1 MNDDNNILKPWY
13 DEFFKYDYGE
23 ANNTLKRHDQKK
35 DHKWSEHSPYKEEE
49 ATPTPPATKHRLIE
63 DKHRPIVGE
72 SPSGVEVITM
82 AEMTA
87 AIRMALRK
95 ERPFSMVD
103 TRCNDSCKPWFEEQK
118 RKGLKDLSLICNFI
132 VADRPEILSGSKVA
146 IICWYADGSTK
157 KVTTRH
163 DLNAMKLV
171 IEAKGYTD
179 YPELLQSIELSDSD
193 KALSPQEKMRLA
205 TEMVLNDEYYNHKYL
220 IRENM
225 TISLEELEKM
235 AYDKD
240 EDAMAALSNE
250 LKLVRVVI
258 ILQTFGIVILVWLTT
273 KLGIHPVLNAV
284 DRIKEDSP
292 IPEGGAVEFR
302 YLAKA
307 YNKMYEVYRK
317 SLESLSFRASHDEL
331 SGLYNRAGYDLLLS
345 SIDLESTYMLLF
357 DVDNFKTIN
366 DNYGH
371 GAGDEAIR
379 NVARVL
385 KENFRSD
392 DYVCR
397 IGGDE
402 FVVLMVHAPKSAKNL
417 ISSKIKHINDELG
430 NSRDN
435 LPSYS
440 VSVGIAHGSDS
451 TDAINLFAKCD
462 TALYESKA
470 RGKHTYTFADI

>member
-1 MNDDNNILKPWY
+1 MALGTNNHKGISLRTINISLIIGAVLVSALMFVSTFRLSSSFRRVTETSEQQIELRKAARELMDASDY
-13 DEFFKYDYGE
+13 LTEKVQRFTVTADMRFVQEYFDEAFI
-23 ANNTLKRHDQKK
+23 AHHR
-35 DHKWSEHSPYKEEE
+35 EE
-49 ATPTPPATKHRLIE
+49 AISRMST
-63 DKHRPIVGE
+63 G
-72 SPSGVEVITM
+72 
-82 AEMTA
+82 TA
-87 AIRMALRK
+87 SEEALK
-95 ERPFSMVD
+95 V
-103 TRCNDSCKPWFEEQK
+103 
-118 RKGLKDLSLICNFI
+118 LKDAMKESLALMNT
-132 VADRPEILSGSKVA
+132 E
-146 IICWYADGSTK
+146 YY
-157 KVTTRH
+157 
-163 DLNAMKLV
+163 AMKLV
-171 IEAKGYTD
+171 IEAKGYTE

-225 TISLEELEKM
+225 TISLDELEKM

-345 SIDLESTYMLLF
+345 SIDIESTYMLLF

-366 DNYGH
+366 DTYGH

-417 ISSKIKHINDELG
+417 ISTKIKHINDELG

>member
-1 MNDDNNILKPWY
+1 MALGTNNNKGISLRTINISLIIGAVLVSVLMFVSTFRLSSSFRRVTETSEQQIELRKAARELMDASDY
-13 DEFFKYDYGE
+13 LTEKVQRFTVTADMRFVQEYFDEAFI
-23 ANNTLKRHDQKK
+23 AHHR
-35 DHKWSEHSPYKEEE
+35 EE
-49 ATPTPPATKHRLIE
+49 AISRMST
-63 DKHRPIVGE
+63 G
-72 SPSGVEVITM
+72 
-82 AEMTA
+82 TA
-87 AIRMALRK
+87 SEEALK
-95 ERPFSMVD
+95 V
-103 TRCNDSCKPWFEEQK
+103 
-118 RKGLKDLSLICNFI
+118 LKDAMKESLALMNT
-132 VADRPEILSGSKVA
+132 E
-146 IICWYADGSTK
+146 YY
-157 KVTTRH
+157 
-163 DLNAMKLV
+163 AMKLV
-171 IEAKGYTD
+171 IEAKGYTE

-225 TISLEELEKM
+225 TISLDELEKM

-345 SIDLESTYMLLF
+345 SIDIESTYMLLF

-417 ISSKIKHINDELG
+417 ISTKIKHINDELG

>member
-1 MNDDNNILKPWY
+1 MALGERNHKGISLRTVNISLIIGAVLVSALMFVSTFRLSSSFRRVTETSEQQIELRKAARELMDASDY
-13 DEFFKYDYGE
+13 LTEKVQRFTVTADMRFVQEYFDEAFI
-23 ANNTLKRHDQKK
+23 AHHR
-35 DHKWSEHSPYKEEE
+35 EE
-49 ATPTPPATKHRLIE
+49 AISRMST
-63 DKHRPIVGE
+63 G
-72 SPSGVEVITM
+72 
-82 AEMTA
+82 TA
-87 AIRMALRK
+87 SEEALK
-95 ERPFSMVD
+95 V
-103 TRCNDSCKPWFEEQK
+103 
-118 RKGLKDLSLICNFI
+118 LKDAMKESLALMNT
-132 VADRPEILSGSKVA
+132 E
-146 IICWYADGSTK
+146 YY
-157 KVTTRH
+157 
-163 DLNAMKLV
+163 AMKLV
-171 IEAKGYTD
+171 IEAKGYTE

-225 TISLEELEKM
+225 TISLDELEKM

-417 ISSKIKHINDELG
+417 ISTKIKHINDELG

>member
-1 MNDDNNILKPWY
+1 MALGTNNHKGISLRTINISLIIGAVLVSALMFVSTFRLSSSFRRVTETSEQQIELRKAARELMDASDY
-13 DEFFKYDYGE
+13 LTEKVQRFTVTADMRFVQEYFDEAFI
-23 ANNTLKRHDQKK
+23 AHHR
-35 DHKWSEHSPYKEEE
+35 EE
-49 ATPTPPATKHRLIE
+49 AISRMST
-63 DKHRPIVGE
+63 G
-72 SPSGVEVITM
+72 
-82 AEMTA
+82 TA
-87 AIRMALRK
+87 SEEALK
-95 ERPFSMVD
+95 V
-103 TRCNDSCKPWFEEQK
+103 
-118 RKGLKDLSLICNFI
+118 LKDAMKESLALMNT
-132 VADRPEILSGSKVA
+132 E
-146 IICWYADGSTK
+146 YY
-157 KVTTRH
+157 
-163 DLNAMKLV
+163 AMKLV

-225 TISLEELEKM
+225 TISLDELEKM

-240 EDAMAALSNE
+240 EDAMATLSNE

-258 ILQTFGIVILVWLTT
+258 ILQSFGIVILVWLTT

-345 SIDLESTYMLLF
+345 SIDIESTYMLLF

-366 DNYGH
+366 DTYGH

-417 ISSKIKHINDELG
+417 ISTKIKHINDELG

-451 TDAINLFAKCD
+451 IDAINLFAKCD

>member
-1 MNDDNNILKPWY
+1 MALGTNNNKGISLRTINISLIIGAVLVSVLMFVSTFRLSSSFRRVTETSEQQIELRKAARELMDASDY
-13 DEFFKYDYGE
+13 LTEKVQRFTVTADMRFVQEYFDEAFI
-23 ANNTLKRHDQKK
+23 AHHR
-35 DHKWSEHSPYKEEE
+35 EE
-49 ATPTPPATKHRLIE
+49 AISRMST
-63 DKHRPIVGE
+63 G
-72 SPSGVEVITM
+72 
-82 AEMTA
+82 TA
-87 AIRMALRK
+87 SEEALK
-95 ERPFSMVD
+95 V
-103 TRCNDSCKPWFEEQK
+103 
-118 RKGLKDLSLICNFI
+118 LKDAMKESLALMNT
-132 VADRPEILSGSKVA
+132 E
-146 IICWYADGSTK
+146 YY
-157 KVTTRH
+157 
-163 DLNAMKLV
+163 AMKLV
-171 IEAKGYTD
+171 IEAKGYTE

-225 TISLEELEKM
+225 TISLDELEKM

-331 SGLYNRAGYDLLLS
+331 SGLYNRAGNDLLLS

-417 ISSKIKHINDELG
+417 ISTKIKHINDELG

-440 VSVGIAHGSDS
+440 VCVGIAHGSDS

>member
-1 MNDDNNILKPWY
+1 MFVSTFRLSSSFRRVTETSEQQIELRKAARELMDASDYLTEKVQRFTVTADMRFVQEY
-13 DEFFKYDYGE
+13 FDEAFI
-23 ANNTLKRHDQKK
+23 AHHR
-35 DHKWSEHSPYKEEE
+35 EE
-49 ATPTPPATKHRLIE
+49 AISRMST
-63 DKHRPIVGE
+63 G
-72 SPSGVEVITM
+72 
-82 AEMTA
+82 TA
-87 AIRMALRK
+87 SEEALK
-95 ERPFSMVD
+95 V
-103 TRCNDSCKPWFEEQK
+103 
-118 RKGLKDLSLICNFI
+118 LKDAMKESLALMNT
-132 VADRPEILSGSKVA
+132 E
-146 IICWYADGSTK
+146 YY
-157 KVTTRH
+157 
-163 DLNAMKLV
+163 AMKLV
-171 IEAKGYTD
+171 IEAKGYTE

-225 TISLEELEKM
+225 TISLDELEKM

-345 SIDLESTYMLLF
+345 SIDIESTYMLLF

-417 ISSKIKHINDELG
+417 LSTKIKHINDELC

>member
-1 MNDDNNILKPWY
+1 MALGTNNHKGISLRTINISLIIGAVLVSALMFVSTFRLSSSFRRVTETSEQQIELRKAARELMDASDY
-13 DEFFKYDYGE
+13 LTEKVQRFTVTADMRFVQEYFDEAFI
-23 ANNTLKRHDQKK
+23 AHHR
-35 DHKWSEHSPYKEEE
+35 EE
-49 ATPTPPATKHRLIE
+49 AISRMST
-63 DKHRPIVGE
+63 G
-72 SPSGVEVITM
+72 
-82 AEMTA
+82 TA
-87 AIRMALRK
+87 SEEALK
-95 ERPFSMVD
+95 V
-103 TRCNDSCKPWFEEQK
+103 
-118 RKGLKDLSLICNFI
+118 LKDAMKESLALMNT
-132 VADRPEILSGSKVA
+132 E
-146 IICWYADGSTK
+146 YY
-157 KVTTRH
+157 
-163 DLNAMKLV
+163 AMKLV

-225 TISLEELEKM
+225 TISLEDLEKM

>member
-1 MNDDNNILKPWY
+1 MVSALMFVSTFRLSSSFRRVTETSEQQIELRKAARELMDASDYLTEKVQRFTVTADMRFVQEY
-13 DEFFKYDYGE
+13 FDEAFI
-23 ANNTLKRHDQKK
+23 AHHR
-35 DHKWSEHSPYKEEE
+35 EE
-49 ATPTPPATKHRLIE
+49 AISRMST
-63 DKHRPIVGE
+63 G
-72 SPSGVEVITM
+72 
-82 AEMTA
+82 TA
-87 AIRMALRK
+87 SEEALK
-95 ERPFSMVD
+95 V
-103 TRCNDSCKPWFEEQK
+103 
-118 RKGLKDLSLICNFI
+118 LKDAMKESLALMNT
-132 VADRPEILSGSKVA
+132 E
-146 IICWYADGSTK
+146 YY
-157 KVTTRH
+157 
-163 DLNAMKLV
+163 AMKLV

-225 TISLEELEKM
+225 TISLDELEKM

-258 ILQTFGIVILVWLTT
+258 ILQSFGIVILVWLTT

-345 SIDLESTYMLLF
+345 SIDIESSYMLLF

-366 DNYGH
+366 DTYGH

-417 ISSKIKHINDELG
+417 ISTKIKHINDELG

-451 TDAINLFAKCD
+451 IDAINLFAKCD

>member
-1 MNDDNNILKPWY
+1 MALGSNNHKGISLRTVNISLIIGAVLVSALMFVSTFRLSSSFRRVTETSEQQIELRKAARELMDASDY
-13 DEFFKYDYGE
+13 LTEKVQRFTVTADMRFVQEYFDEAFI
-23 ANNTLKRHDQKK
+23 AHHR
-35 DHKWSEHSPYKEEE
+35 EE
-49 ATPTPPATKHRLIE
+49 AISRMST
-63 DKHRPIVGE
+63 G
-72 SPSGVEVITM
+72 
-82 AEMTA
+82 TA
-87 AIRMALRK
+87 SEEALK
-95 ERPFSMVD
+95 V
-103 TRCNDSCKPWFEEQK
+103 
-118 RKGLKDLSLICNFI
+118 LKDAMKESLALMNT
-132 VADRPEILSGSKVA
+132 E
-146 IICWYADGSTK
+146 YY
-157 KVTTRH
+157 
-163 DLNAMKLV
+163 AMKLV
-171 IEAKGYTD
+171 IEAKGYTE
-179 YPELLQSIELSDSD
+179 YPELLQSIDLSDSD

-225 TISLEELEKM
+225 TISLDELEKM

-258 ILQTFGIVILVWLTT
+258 ILQSFGIVILVWLTT

-366 DNYGH
+366 DTYGH

-417 ISSKIKHINDELG
+417 ISTKIKHINDELG

-451 TDAINLFAKCD
+451 IDAINLFAKCD

>member
-1 MNDDNNILKPWY
+1 MALGERNHKGISLRTVNISLIVVAVLVSVLMFVSTFRLSSSFRRVTETSEQQIELRKAARELMDASDY
-13 DEFFKYDYGE
+13 LTEKVQRFTVTADMRFVQEYFDEAFI
-23 ANNTLKRHDQKK
+23 AHHR
-35 DHKWSEHSPYKEEE
+35 EE
-49 ATPTPPATKHRLIE
+49 AISRMST
-63 DKHRPIVGE
+63 G
-72 SPSGVEVITM
+72 
-82 AEMTA
+82 TA
-87 AIRMALRK
+87 SEEALK
-95 ERPFSMVD
+95 V
-103 TRCNDSCKPWFEEQK
+103 
-118 RKGLKDLSLICNFI
+118 LKDAMKESLALMNT
-132 VADRPEILSGSKVA
+132 E
-146 IICWYADGSTK
+146 YY
-157 KVTTRH
+157 
-163 DLNAMKLV
+163 AMKLV

-179 YPELLQSIELSDSD
+179 YPELLQSIVLSDSD

-225 TISLEELEKM
+225 TISLDELEKM
-235 AYDKD
+235 AYDRD
-240 EDAMAALSNE
+240 EDAMTALSNE
-250 LKLVRVVI
+250 LKVVRLVI
-258 ILQTFGIVILVWLTT
+258 ILQTFGIILMVWLTT

-307 YNKMYEVYRK
+307 YNKMYEVYRR
-317 SLESLSFRASHDEL
+317 SLESLSFKASHDEL

-357 DVDNFKTIN
+357 DIDNFKTIN

-371 GAGDEAIR
+371 GAGDVAIR

-417 ISSKIKHINDELG
+417 ISTKIKHINDELG

>member
-1 MNDDNNILKPWY
+1 MALGTNNNKGISLRTINISLIIGAVLVSALMFVSTFRLSSSFRRVTETSEQQIELRKAARELMDASDY
-13 DEFFKYDYGE
+13 LTEKVQRFTVTADMRFVQEYFDEAFI
-23 ANNTLKRHDQKK
+23 AHHR
-35 DHKWSEHSPYKEEE
+35 EE
-49 ATPTPPATKHRLIE
+49 AISRMST
-63 DKHRPIVGE
+63 G
-72 SPSGVEVITM
+72 
-82 AEMTA
+82 TA
-87 AIRMALRK
+87 SEEALK
-95 ERPFSMVD
+95 V
-103 TRCNDSCKPWFEEQK
+103 
-118 RKGLKDLSLICNFI
+118 LKDAMKESLALMNT
-132 VADRPEILSGSKVA
+132 E
-146 IICWYADGSTK
+146 YY
-157 KVTTRH
+157 
-163 DLNAMKLV
+163 AMKLV
-171 IEAKGYTD
+171 IEAKGYTE

-225 TISLEELEKM
+225 TISLDELEKM

-345 SIDLESTYMLLF
+345 SIDIESTYMLLF

-417 ISSKIKHINDELG
+417 ISTKIKHINDELG

>member
-1 MNDDNNILKPWY
+1 MALGTNNKGISLRTINISLIIGAVLVSVLMFVSTFRLSSSFRRVTETSEQQIELRKAARELMDASDY
-13 DEFFKYDYGE
+13 LTEKVQRFTVTADMRFVQEYFDEAFI
-23 ANNTLKRHDQKK
+23 AHHR
-35 DHKWSEHSPYKEEE
+35 EE
-49 ATPTPPATKHRLIE
+49 AISRMST
-63 DKHRPIVGE
+63 G
-72 SPSGVEVITM
+72 
-82 AEMTA
+82 TA
-87 AIRMALRK
+87 SEEALK
-95 ERPFSMVD
+95 V
-103 TRCNDSCKPWFEEQK
+103 
-118 RKGLKDLSLICNFI
+118 LKDAMKESLALMNT
-132 VADRPEILSGSKVA
+132 E
-146 IICWYADGSTK
+146 YY
-157 KVTTRH
+157 
-163 DLNAMKLV
+163 AMKLV

-225 TISLEELEKM
+225 TISLDELEKM

-417 ISSKIKHINDELG
+417 ISTKIKHINDELG

>member
-1 MNDDNNILKPWY
+1 MALGTNNKGVSLRTINISLIIGAVLVSALMFVSTFRLSSSFRRVTETSEQQIELRKAARELMDASDY
-13 DEFFKYDYGE
+13 LTEKVQRFTVTADMRFVQEYFDEAFI
-23 ANNTLKRHDQKK
+23 AHHR
-35 DHKWSEHSPYKEEE
+35 EE
-49 ATPTPPATKHRLIE
+49 AISRMST
-63 DKHRPIVGE
+63 G
-72 SPSGVEVITM
+72 
-82 AEMTA
+82 TA
-87 AIRMALRK
+87 SEEALK
-95 ERPFSMVD
+95 V
-103 TRCNDSCKPWFEEQK
+103 
-118 RKGLKDLSLICNFI
+118 LKDAMKESLALMNT
-132 VADRPEILSGSKVA
+132 E
-146 IICWYADGSTK
+146 YY
-157 KVTTRH
+157 
-163 DLNAMKLV
+163 AMKLV
-171 IEAKGYTD
+171 IEAKGYTE

-225 TISLEELEKM
+225 TISLDELEKM

-345 SIDLESTYMLLF
+345 SIDIESTYMLLF

-417 ISSKIKHINDELG
+417 ISTKIKHINDELG

>member
-1 MNDDNNILKPWY
+1 MALGSNNHKGISLRTVNISLIIGAVLVSALMFVSTFRLSSSFRRVTETSEQQIELRKAARELMDASDY
-13 DEFFKYDYGE
+13 LTEKVQRFTVTADMRFVQEYFDEAFI
-23 ANNTLKRHDQKK
+23 AHHR
-35 DHKWSEHSPYKEEE
+35 EE
-49 ATPTPPATKHRLIE
+49 AISRMST
-63 DKHRPIVGE
+63 G
-72 SPSGVEVITM
+72 
-82 AEMTA
+82 TA
-87 AIRMALRK
+87 SEEALK
-95 ERPFSMVD
+95 V
-103 TRCNDSCKPWFEEQK
+103 
-118 RKGLKDLSLICNFI
+118 LKDAMKESLALMNT
-132 VADRPEILSGSKVA
+132 E
-146 IICWYADGSTK
+146 YY
-157 KVTTRH
+157 
-163 DLNAMKLV
+163 AMKLV

-179 YPELLQSIELSDSD
+179 YPELLQSIDLSDSD

-225 TISLEELEKM
+225 TISLDELEKM

-258 ILQTFGIVILVWLTT
+258 ILQSFGIVILVWLTT

-345 SIDLESTYMLLF
+345 SIDIESSYMLLF

-366 DNYGH
+366 DTYGH

-417 ISSKIKHINDELG
+417 ISTKIKHINDELG

-451 TDAINLFAKCD
+451 IDAINLFAKCD

>member
-1 MNDDNNILKPWY
+1 MALGTNNHKGISLRTINISLIIGAVLVSALMFVSTFRLSSSFRRVTETSEQQIELRKAARELMDASDY
-13 DEFFKYDYGE
+13 LTEKVQRFTVTADMRFVQEYFDEAFI
-23 ANNTLKRHDQKK
+23 AHHR
-35 DHKWSEHSPYKEEE
+35 EE
-49 ATPTPPATKHRLIE
+49 AISRMSTGTASEEALKVLE
-63 DKHRPIVGE
+63 DAMKE
-72 SPSGVEVITM
+72 SL
-82 AEMTA
+82 
-87 AIRMALRK
+87 ALMNT
-95 ERPFSMVD
+95 E
-103 TRCNDSCKPWFEEQK
+103 
-118 RKGLKDLSLICNFI
+118 
-132 VADRPEILSGSKVA
+132 
-146 IICWYADGSTK
+146 YY
-157 KVTTRH
+157 
-163 DLNAMKLV
+163 AMKLV
-171 IEAKGYTD
+171 IEAKGYTE

-225 TISLEELEKM
+225 TISLDELEKM

-345 SIDLESTYMLLF
+345 SIDIESTYMLLF

-366 DNYGH
+366 DTYGH

-417 ISSKIKHINDELG
+417 ISTKIKHINDELG

>member
-1 MNDDNNILKPWY
+1 MALGTNNKGVSLRTINISLIIGAVLVSALMFVSTFRLSSSFRRVTETSEQQIELRKAARELMDASDY
-13 DEFFKYDYGE
+13 LTEKVQRFTVTADMRFVQEYFDEAFI
-23 ANNTLKRHDQKK
+23 AHHR
-35 DHKWSEHSPYKEEE
+35 EE
-49 ATPTPPATKHRLIE
+49 AISRMST
-63 DKHRPIVGE
+63 G
-72 SPSGVEVITM
+72 
-82 AEMTA
+82 TA
-87 AIRMALRK
+87 SEEALK
-95 ERPFSMVD
+95 V
-103 TRCNDSCKPWFEEQK
+103 
-118 RKGLKDLSLICNFI
+118 LKDAMKESLALMNT
-132 VADRPEILSGSKVA
+132 E
-146 IICWYADGSTK
+146 YY
-157 KVTTRH
+157 
-163 DLNAMKLV
+163 AMKLV
-171 IEAKGYTD
+171 IEAKGYTE

-225 TISLEELEKM
+225 TISLDELEKM

-417 ISSKIKHINDELG
+417 IATKIKHINDELG

>member
-1 MNDDNNILKPWY
+1 MALGTNNHKGISLRTINISLIIGAVLVSALMFVSTFRLSSSFRRVTETSEQQIELRKAARELMDASDY
-13 DEFFKYDYGE
+13 LTEKVQRFTVTADMRFVQEYFDEAFI
-23 ANNTLKRHDQKK
+23 AHHR
-35 DHKWSEHSPYKEEE
+35 EE
-49 ATPTPPATKHRLIE
+49 AISRMST
-63 DKHRPIVGE
+63 G
-72 SPSGVEVITM
+72 
-82 AEMTA
+82 TA
-87 AIRMALRK
+87 SEEALK
-95 ERPFSMVD
+95 V
-103 TRCNDSCKPWFEEQK
+103 
-118 RKGLKDLSLICNFI
+118 LKDAMKESLALMNT
-132 VADRPEILSGSKVA
+132 E
-146 IICWYADGSTK
+146 YY
-157 KVTTRH
+157 
-163 DLNAMKLV
+163 AMKLV

-179 YPELLQSIELSDSD
+179 YPELLQSIDLSESD

-225 TISLEELEKM
+225 TISLDELEKM

-240 EDAMAALSNE
+240 EDAMATLSNE

-331 SGLYNRAGYDLLLS
+331 SGLYNRARYDLLLS
-345 SIDLESTYMLLF
+345 SIDIESTYMLLF

-366 DNYGH
+366 DTYGH

-417 ISSKIKHINDELG
+417 ISAKIKHINDELG

>member
-1 MNDDNNILKPWY
+1 MALGRNNHKGISLRTVNISLIIGAVLVSALMFVSTFRLSSSFRRVTETSEQQIELRKAARELMDASDY
-13 DEFFKYDYGE
+13 LTEKVQRFTVTADMRFVQEYFDEAFI
-23 ANNTLKRHDQKK
+23 AHHR
-35 DHKWSEHSPYKEEE
+35 EE
-49 ATPTPPATKHRLIE
+49 AISRMST
-63 DKHRPIVGE
+63 G
-72 SPSGVEVITM
+72 
-82 AEMTA
+82 TA
-87 AIRMALRK
+87 SEEALK
-95 ERPFSMVD
+95 V
-103 TRCNDSCKPWFEEQK
+103 
-118 RKGLKDLSLICNFI
+118 LKDAMKESLALMNT
-132 VADRPEILSGSKVA
+132 E
-146 IICWYADGSTK
+146 YY
-157 KVTTRH
+157 
-163 DLNAMKLV
+163 AMKLV
-171 IEAKGYTD
+171 IEAKGYTE

-225 TISLEELEKM
+225 TISLDELEKM

-417 ISSKIKHINDELG
+417 ISTKIKHINDELG

>member
-1 MNDDNNILKPWY
+1 MALGTNNHKGISLRTINISLIIGAVLVSALMFVSTFRLSSSFRRVTETSEQQIELRKAARELMDASDY
-13 DEFFKYDYGE
+13 LTEKVQRFTVTADMRFVQEYFDEAFI
-23 ANNTLKRHDQKK
+23 AHHR
-35 DHKWSEHSPYKEEE
+35 EE
-49 ATPTPPATKHRLIE
+49 AISRMST
-63 DKHRPIVGE
+63 G
-72 SPSGVEVITM
+72 
-82 AEMTA
+82 TA
-87 AIRMALRK
+87 SEEALK
-95 ERPFSMVD
+95 V
-103 TRCNDSCKPWFEEQK
+103 
-118 RKGLKDLSLICNFI
+118 LKDAMKESLALMNT
-132 VADRPEILSGSKVA
+132 E
-146 IICWYADGSTK
+146 YY
-157 KVTTRH
+157 
-163 DLNAMKLV
+163 AMKLV

-225 TISLEELEKM
+225 TISLDELEKM

-258 ILQTFGIVILVWLTT
+258 ILQSFGIVILVWLTT

-345 SIDLESTYMLLF
+345 SIDIESSYMLLF

-366 DNYGH
+366 DTYGH

-417 ISSKIKHINDELG
+417 ISTKIKHINDELG

-451 TDAINLFAKCD
+451 IDAINLFAKCD

>member
-1 MNDDNNILKPWY
+1 MALGTNNHKGISLRTINISLIIGAVLVSALMFVSTFRLSSSFRRVTETSEQQIELRKAARELMDASDY
-13 DEFFKYDYGE
+13 LTEKVQRFTVTADMRFVQEYFDEAFI
-23 ANNTLKRHDQKK
+23 AHHR
-35 DHKWSEHSPYKEEE
+35 EE
-49 ATPTPPATKHRLIE
+49 AISRMST
-63 DKHRPIVGE
+63 G
-72 SPSGVEVITM
+72 
-82 AEMTA
+82 TA
-87 AIRMALRK
+87 SEEALK
-95 ERPFSMVD
+95 V
-103 TRCNDSCKPWFEEQK
+103 
-118 RKGLKDLSLICNFI
+118 LKDAMKESLALMNT
-132 VADRPEILSGSKVA
+132 E
-146 IICWYADGSTK
+146 YY
-157 KVTTRH
+157 
-163 DLNAMKLV
+163 AMKLV

-179 YPELLQSIELSDSD
+179 YPELLQSIDLSESD

-225 TISLEELEKM
+225 TISLDELEKM

-240 EDAMAALSNE
+240 EDAMATLSNE

-345 SIDLESTYMLLF
+345 SIDIESTYMLLF

-366 DNYGH
+366 DTYGH

-417 ISSKIKHINDELG
+417 ISAKIKHINDELG

>member
-1 MNDDNNILKPWY
+1 MALGTNNHKGISLRTINISLIIGAVLVSALMFVSTFRLSSSFRRVTETSEQQIELRKAARELMDASDY
-13 DEFFKYDYGE
+13 LTEKVQRFTVTADMRFVQEYFDEAFI
-23 ANNTLKRHDQKK
+23 AHHR
-35 DHKWSEHSPYKEEE
+35 EE
-49 ATPTPPATKHRLIE
+49 AISRMST
-63 DKHRPIVGE
+63 G
-72 SPSGVEVITM
+72 
-82 AEMTA
+82 TA
-87 AIRMALRK
+87 SEEALK
-95 ERPFSMVD
+95 V
-103 TRCNDSCKPWFEEQK
+103 
-118 RKGLKDLSLICNFI
+118 LKDAMKESLALMNT
-132 VADRPEILSGSKVA
+132 E
-146 IICWYADGSTK
+146 YY
-157 KVTTRH
+157 
-163 DLNAMKLV
+163 AMKLV
-171 IEAKGYTD
+171 IEANGYTE
-179 YPELLQSIELSDSD
+179 YPELLHSIELSDSD
-193 KALSPQEKMRLA
+193 KALSPQEKMRHA
-205 TEMVLNDEYYNHKYL
+205 TEMVLNDDYYSHKYL

-225 TISLEELEKM
+225 TISLDELEKM
-235 AYDKD
+235 AYDRD
-240 EDAMAALSNE
+240 EDAMTALSNE
-250 LKLVRVVI
+250 LKVVRLVI
-258 ILQTFGIVILVWLTT
+258 ILQTFGIILMVWLTT

-345 SIDLESTYMLLF
+345 SIDIESTYMLLF

-366 DNYGH
+366 DTYGH

-417 ISSKIKHINDELG
+417 ISTKIKHINDELG

-451 TDAINLFAKCD
+451 IDAINLFAKCD

>member
-1 MNDDNNILKPWY
+1 MKESLALMNTEY
-13 DEFFKYDYGE
+13 Y
-23 ANNTLKRHDQKK
+23 
-35 DHKWSEHSPYKEEE
+35 
-49 ATPTPPATKHRLIE
+49 
-63 DKHRPIVGE
+63 
-72 SPSGVEVITM
+72 
-82 AEMTA
+82 
-87 AIRMALRK
+87 
-95 ERPFSMVD
+95 
-103 TRCNDSCKPWFEEQK
+103 
-118 RKGLKDLSLICNFI
+118 
-132 VADRPEILSGSKVA
+132 
-146 IICWYADGSTK
+146 
-157 KVTTRH
+157 
-163 DLNAMKLV
+163 AMKLV

>member
-1 MNDDNNILKPWY
+1 MALGTNNHKGISLRTINISLIIGAVLVSALMFVSTFRLSSSFRRVTETSEQQIELRKAARELMDASDY
-13 DEFFKYDYGE
+13 LTEKVQRFTVTADMRFVQEYFDEAFI
-23 ANNTLKRHDQKK
+23 AHHR
-35 DHKWSEHSPYKEEE
+35 EE
-49 ATPTPPATKHRLIE
+49 AISRMST
-63 DKHRPIVGE
+63 G
-72 SPSGVEVITM
+72 
-82 AEMTA
+82 TA
-87 AIRMALRK
+87 SEEALN
-95 ERPFSMVD
+95 V
-103 TRCNDSCKPWFEEQK
+103 
-118 RKGLKDLSLICNFI
+118 LKDAMKESLALMNT
-132 VADRPEILSGSKVA
+132 E
-146 IICWYADGSTK
+146 YY
-157 KVTTRH
+157 
-163 DLNAMKLV
+163 AMKLV

>member
-1 MNDDNNILKPWY
+1 MALGTNNHKGISLRTINISLIIGAVLVSALMFVSTFRLSSSFRRVTETSEQQIELRKAARELMDASDY
-13 DEFFKYDYGE
+13 LTEKVQRFTVTADMRFVQEYFDEAFI
-23 ANNTLKRHDQKK
+23 AHHR
-35 DHKWSEHSPYKEEE
+35 EE
-49 ATPTPPATKHRLIE
+49 AISRMST
-63 DKHRPIVGE
+63 G
-72 SPSGVEVITM
+72 
-82 AEMTA
+82 TA
-87 AIRMALRK
+87 SEEALK
-95 ERPFSMVD
+95 V
-103 TRCNDSCKPWFEEQK
+103 
-118 RKGLKDLSLICNFI
+118 LKDAMKESLALMNT
-132 VADRPEILSGSKVA
+132 E
-146 IICWYADGSTK
+146 YY
-157 KVTTRH
+157 
-163 DLNAMKLV
+163 AMKLV
-171 IEAKGYTD
+171 IEAKGYTE

-225 TISLEELEKM
+225 TISLDELEKM

-345 SIDLESTYMLLF
+345 SIDIESTYMLLF

-417 ISSKIKHINDELG
+417 ISTKIKHINDELG

>member
-1 MNDDNNILKPWY
+1 MALGTNNHKGISLRTINISLIIGAVLVSVLMFVSTFRLSSSFRRVTETSEQQIELRKAARELMDASDY
-13 DEFFKYDYGE
+13 LTEKVQRFTVTADMRFVQEYFDEAFI
-23 ANNTLKRHDQKK
+23 AHHR
-35 DHKWSEHSPYKEEE
+35 EE
-49 ATPTPPATKHRLIE
+49 AISRMST
-63 DKHRPIVGE
+63 G
-72 SPSGVEVITM
+72 
-82 AEMTA
+82 TA
-87 AIRMALRK
+87 SEEALK
-95 ERPFSMVD
+95 V
-103 TRCNDSCKPWFEEQK
+103 
-118 RKGLKDLSLICNFI
+118 LKDAMKESLALMNT
-132 VADRPEILSGSKVA
+132 E
-146 IICWYADGSTK
+146 YY
-157 KVTTRH
+157 
-163 DLNAMKLV
+163 AMKLV

>member
-1 MNDDNNILKPWY
+1 MALGERNHKGISLRTVNFSLIIGAVLVSALMFVSTFRLSSSFRRVTETSEQQIELRKAARELMDASDYLTEKVQRFTVTADMRFVQEY
-13 DEFFKYDYGE
+13 FDEAFI
-23 ANNTLKRHDQKK
+23 AHHR
-35 DHKWSEHSPYKEEE
+35 EE
-49 ATPTPPATKHRLIE
+49 AISRMSTGTASEEALKVLQ
-63 DKHRPIVGE
+63 DAMKE
-72 SPSGVEVITM
+72 SLELMNT
-82 AEMTA
+82 E
-87 AIRMALRK
+87 
-95 ERPFSMVD
+95 
-103 TRCNDSCKPWFEEQK
+103 
-118 RKGLKDLSLICNFI
+118 
-132 VADRPEILSGSKVA
+132 
-146 IICWYADGSTK
+146 YY
-157 KVTTRH
+157 
-163 DLNAMKLV
+163 AMKLV
-171 IEAKGYTD
+171 IEANGYTE
-179 YPELLQSIELSDSD
+179 YPELLHSIELSDSD
-193 KALSPQEKMRLA
+193 KALSPQEKMRHA
-205 TEMVLNDEYYNHKYL
+205 TEMVLNDDYYSHKYL

-225 TISLEELEKM
+225 TISLDELEKM
-235 AYDKD
+235 AYDRD
-240 EDAMAALSNE
+240 EDAMTALSNE
-250 LKLVRVVI
+250 LKVVRLVI
-258 ILQTFGIVILVWLTT
+258 ILQTFGIILMVWLTT

-366 DNYGH
+366 DTYGH

-417 ISSKIKHINDELG
+417 ISTKIKHINDELG

>member
-1 MNDDNNILKPWY
+1 
-13 DEFFKYDYGE
+13 
-23 ANNTLKRHDQKK
+23 
-35 DHKWSEHSPYKEEE
+35 
-49 ATPTPPATKHRLIE
+49 
-63 DKHRPIVGE
+63 
-72 SPSGVEVITM
+72 
-82 AEMTA
+82 
-87 AIRMALRK
+87 
-95 ERPFSMVD
+95 
-103 TRCNDSCKPWFEEQK
+103 
-118 RKGLKDLSLICNFI
+118 
-132 VADRPEILSGSKVA
+132 
-146 IICWYADGSTK
+146 
-157 KVTTRH
+157 
-163 DLNAMKLV
+163 
-171 IEAKGYTD
+171 
-179 YPELLQSIELSDSD
+179 
-193 KALSPQEKMRLA
+193 
-205 TEMVLNDEYYNHKYL
+205 
-220 IRENM
+220 M

>member
-1 MNDDNNILKPWY
+1 MALGTNNNKGISLRTINISLIIGAVLVSVLMFVSTFRLSSSFRRVTETSEQQIELRKAARELMDASDY
-13 DEFFKYDYGE
+13 LTEKVQRFTVTADMRFVQEYFDEAFI
-23 ANNTLKRHDQKK
+23 AHHR
-35 DHKWSEHSPYKEEE
+35 EE
-49 ATPTPPATKHRLIE
+49 AISRMST
-63 DKHRPIVGE
+63 G
-72 SPSGVEVITM
+72 
-82 AEMTA
+82 TA
-87 AIRMALRK
+87 SEEALK
-95 ERPFSMVD
+95 V
-103 TRCNDSCKPWFEEQK
+103 
-118 RKGLKDLSLICNFI
+118 LKDAMKESLALMNT
-132 VADRPEILSGSKVA
+132 E
-146 IICWYADGSTK
+146 YY
-157 KVTTRH
+157 
-163 DLNAMKLV
+163 AMKLV
-171 IEAKGYTD
+171 IEAKGYTE

-225 TISLEELEKM
+225 TISLDELEKM

-417 ISSKIKHINDELG
+417 LSTKIKHINDELG

>member
-1 MNDDNNILKPWY
+1 MALGTNNNKGISLRTINISLIIGAVLVSALMFVSTFRLSSSFRRVTETSEQQIELRKAARELMDASDY
-13 DEFFKYDYGE
+13 LTEKVQRFTVTADMRFVQEYFDEAFI
-23 ANNTLKRHDQKK
+23 AHHR
-35 DHKWSEHSPYKEEE
+35 EE
-49 ATPTPPATKHRLIE
+49 AISRMST
-63 DKHRPIVGE
+63 G
-72 SPSGVEVITM
+72 
-82 AEMTA
+82 TA
-87 AIRMALRK
+87 SEEALK
-95 ERPFSMVD
+95 V
-103 TRCNDSCKPWFEEQK
+103 
-118 RKGLKDLSLICNFI
+118 LKDAMKESLALMNT
-132 VADRPEILSGSKVA
+132 E
-146 IICWYADGSTK
+146 YY
-157 KVTTRH
+157 
-163 DLNAMKLV
+163 AMKLV
-171 IEAKGYTD
+171 IEAKGYTE

-225 TISLEELEKM
+225 TISLDELEKM

-345 SIDLESTYMLLF
+345 SIDIESTYMLLF

-417 ISSKIKHINDELG
+417 LSTKIKHINDELG

>member
-1 MNDDNNILKPWY
+1 MALGTNNHKGISLRTINISLIIGAVLVSALMFVSTFRLSSSFRRVTETSEQQIELRKAARELMDASDY
-13 DEFFKYDYGE
+13 LTEKVQRFTVTADMRFVQEYFDEAFI
-23 ANNTLKRHDQKK
+23 AHHR
-35 DHKWSEHSPYKEEE
+35 EE
-49 ATPTPPATKHRLIE
+49 AISRMSTGTASEEALKVLE
-63 DKHRPIVGE
+63 DAMKE
-72 SPSGVEVITM
+72 SL
-82 AEMTA
+82 
-87 AIRMALRK
+87 ALMNT
-95 ERPFSMVD
+95 E
-103 TRCNDSCKPWFEEQK
+103 
-118 RKGLKDLSLICNFI
+118 
-132 VADRPEILSGSKVA
+132 
-146 IICWYADGSTK
+146 YY
-157 KVTTRH
+157 
-163 DLNAMKLV
+163 AMKLV
-171 IEAKGYTD
+171 IEAKGYTE

-225 TISLEELEKM
+225 TISLDELEKM

-258 ILQTFGIVILVWLTT
+258 IIQTFGIVILVWLTT

-345 SIDLESTYMLLF
+345 SIDIESTYMLLF

-366 DNYGH
+366 DTYGH

-417 ISSKIKHINDELG
+417 ISTKIKHINDELG

>member
-1 MNDDNNILKPWY
+1 MALGTNNHKGISLRTINISLIIGAVLVSALMFVSTFRLSSSFRRVTETSEQQIELRKAARELMDASDY
-13 DEFFKYDYGE
+13 LTEKVQRFTVTADMRFVQEYFDEAFISHH
-23 ANNTLKRHDQKK
+23 R
-35 DHKWSEHSPYKEEE
+35 EE
-49 ATPTPPATKHRLIE
+49 AISRMST
-63 DKHRPIVGE
+63 D
-72 SPSGVEVITM
+72 
-82 AEMTA
+82 TA
-87 AIRMALRK
+87 SEEALK
-95 ERPFSMVD
+95 V
-103 TRCNDSCKPWFEEQK
+103 
-118 RKGLKDLSLICNFI
+118 LKDAMKESLALMNT
-132 VADRPEILSGSKVA
+132 E
-146 IICWYADGSTK
+146 YY
-157 KVTTRH
+157 
-163 DLNAMKLV
+163 AMKLV
-171 IEAKGYTD
+171 IEAKGYTE

-225 TISLEELEKM
+225 TISLDELEKM

-417 ISSKIKHINDELG
+417 ISTKIKHINGELG

-435 LPSYS
+435 LPAYS
-440 VSVGIAHGSDS
+440 VSVGIAHGSDA